1 MLLGFCDSFEQD
13 VQFIET
19 IFLRIIYHES
29 YFLFTKILA
38 IFGMWKFS
46 VFTAYTAV
54 ALLAWVPWFPG
65 NPSNFDQWVPEP
77 INFGKKQLK
86 FTLFSFQNKEE
97 MGTGS

>member
-19 IFLRIIYHES
+19 IFLRIIYHAS
-29 YFLFTKILA
+29 YFLFTKVLA

-54 ALLAWVPWFPG
+54 ASFAWVPWFPG
-65 NPSNFDQWVPEP
+65 NPSILDQWVPEP
-77 INFGKKQLK
+77 INFGKLRINLTPFSVQSKQ
-86 FTLFSFQNKEE
+86 EI
-97 MGTGS
+97 GV